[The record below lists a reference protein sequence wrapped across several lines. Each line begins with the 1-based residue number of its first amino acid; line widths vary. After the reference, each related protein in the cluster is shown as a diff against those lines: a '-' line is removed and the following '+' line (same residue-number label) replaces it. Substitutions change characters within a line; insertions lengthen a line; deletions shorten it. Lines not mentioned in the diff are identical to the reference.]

1 MRWVLKKNL
10 MRMKILLLGNLG
22 ELLISKFSVT
32 FECWRLLADNFTGSN
47 LIHKFSRYFGYRLWS
62 RYFSEHVIFHLYFPL
77 VYISWIK
84 NVLVTETSPF
94 LKKKYSAKYIA
105 VLLIYSVNMQVSL
118 LKMNLYHIFSSH
130 IWNQLFKRI
139 IAFRNTYILYH
150 QPKCKIVSCCIMTY
164 IWSVLLE
171 KVNSLF
177 LERSPK

>member
-1 MRWVLKKNL
+1 
-10 MRMKILLLGNLG
+10 MKQIFFR
-22 ELLISKFSVT
+22 K
-32 FECWRLLADNFTGSN
+32 C
-47 LIHKFSRYFGYRLWS
+47 
-62 RYFSEHVIFHLYFPL
+62 YFSPIFFPEHIYLL

-94 LKKKYSAKYIA
+94 LKKKYSAKYVA
-105 VLLIYSVNMQVSL
+105 VLLIYSVNMLVSL